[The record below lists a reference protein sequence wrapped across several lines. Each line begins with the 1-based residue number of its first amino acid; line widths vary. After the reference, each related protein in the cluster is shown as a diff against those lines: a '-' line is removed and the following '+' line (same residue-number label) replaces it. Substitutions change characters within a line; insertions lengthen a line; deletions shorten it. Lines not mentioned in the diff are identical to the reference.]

1 MIIILI
7 GIAIGFLGYV
17 MVNNINL
24 SIIEIKGQNKKTK
37 LTVFI
42 FLTLLLE
49 CIYCFFSLYGLQF
62 LMAYPSIILAAQYV
76 SVAFLFI
83 LGLWSLLEKPKNQNQ
98 MRDNIIRRGYWSIFV
113 HPQQIPFWFFWGII
127 LIKKQYLQT
136 DTFSLIIFSLANA
149 AGSLLILLGY
159 AAYGNKI
166 ISMLNVKR
174 NHLKNLVGIVCL
186 SSACF
191 LLYDILKAA

>member
-1 MIIILI
+1 MIILLI
-7 GIAIGFLGYV
+7 GIAIGFMGYL

-24 SIIEIKGQNKKTK
+24 SIIEIKGENKKTK
-37 LTVFI
+37 LTIFI
-42 FLTLLLE
+42 ILALLLE

-62 LMAYPSIILAAQYV
+62 LMDYPTIILTAQYV

-83 LGLWSLLEKPKNQNQ
+83 LGLWSLLEQPKNQTQ
-98 MRDNIIRRGYWSIFV
+98 MRENIIRRGYWSIFV

-127 LIKKQYLQT
+127 LIKKEYLHT
-136 DTFSLIIFSLANA
+136 DSLSLIVFALANA

-174 NHLKNLVGIVCL
+174 KHLKNLVGIVCL